1 MNIRKVRQYIKNVPN
16 KGTPKSCLFVVFRGL
31 EPKAFQGRPKDP
43 PEPPTRSNLV
53 EICTNKGARN
63 RISVMFY

>member
-1 MNIRKVRQYIKNVPN
+1 MYPKKVPRKVVFLWFFGVWSQRRSRVVP
-16 KGTPKSCLFVVFRGL
+16 
-31 EPKAFQGRPKDP
+31 RPKDP

-63 RISVMFY
+63 RISVMFYQVLSQTEPT